1 MRSVRRG
8 WGAVFTVLLVGF
20 LGVVS
25 AQLLITE
32 RLHRADHRSAERL
45 GRVRDANLAV
55 LQHMTDAETGV
66 RGYQLTRE
74 PLFLAPYR
82 SGRAGVAAAFDSA
95 GAGLR
100 DDDSRRLLAAS
111 RTAAM
116 RWLDEYAGPVVAGRP
131 DPGAARGKE
140 LFDAFRAAGAA
151 VDAAVRDEQVAAAA
165 ESARRHR
172 AVQLVF
178 AGAAVLFV
186 AVAVVAGVVRQRRL
200 LAPLEH
206 IRRTLQRLSAG
217 DRGAR
222 APSTGPAEMRAV
234 IATLN
239 DMAARA
245 EQAYAED
252 RSRGVRNEVRHAVGA
267 VLRNN
272 PPGAAAAA
280 RVVEIVGRAL
290 GADAAY
296 GRAAER
302 SGEPADV
309 CWPPHAGP
317 LPPGAAEAVLAAPAG
332 AVQAVPGVAGAVAV
346 AIRGDADHPP
356 GLLCAVRTHGP
367 DWSADDLR
375 LLAAVARDI
384 QYAADQQLLQYRQS
398 RLIAELRALDER
410 KDAFVATVT
419 HELRTPLTGILGY
432 TEMLADGDCGDL
444 TARQERGVAAI
455 LRNAR
460 RLEATIGDLQ
470 LLDRGRSGDVVHTP
484 VDLAALMAGT
494 CAELAPVAEARSVT
508 VTGGA
513 GGPAWV
519 CGDGGQ
525 LAHVLHNVV
534 ENAIKFSLPG
544 GRVTWAL
551 AGGDGTVVLTVTDTG
566 IGIAEDELP
575 LLFTPFHRAAN
586 ARDQAVQGTGLG
598 LAIVRTIVT
607 EHGGTVHL
615 RSRLGAGTT
624 CTVTLPAG
632 AEPAGP
638 RPAAPA
644 EAPTSG

>member
-8 WGAVFTVLLVGF
+8 LSVAFTLLLVGF

-25 AQLLITE
+25 AQLLITD
-32 RLHRADHRSAERL
+32 RLHSADHRTAERL
-45 GRVRDANLAV
+45 NGARDANLAA

-66 RGYQLTRE
+66 RGYQLTGERS
-74 PLFLAPYR
+74 FLAPYR
-82 SGRAGVAAAFDSA
+82 SGRAGA
-95 GAGLR
+95 GAALDAAGSGLR

-111 RTAAM
+111 RTAAT
-116 RWLDEYAGPVVAGRP
+116 RWLDGYAGPVVAGRP
-131 DPGAARGKE
+131 DPGAGRGKE
-140 LFDAFRAAGAA
+140 LFDAFRAANAA
-151 VDAAVRDEQVAAAA
+151 VDDAVQAEQAAAA
-165 ESARRHR
+165 AATERRHR
-172 AVQLVF
+172 IVQLAF
-178 AGAAVLFV
+178 TAAAVLFV
-186 AVAVVAGVVRQRRL
+186 AVALVVAVVHQRRL
-200 LAPLEH
+200 LAPLEQ

-222 APSTGPAEMRAV
+222 APLTGPGEMRAV

-239 DMAARA
+239 EMAARA

-252 RSRGVRNEVRHAVGA
+252 RERGVRNEVRQAVGA

-272 PPGAAAAA
+272 TPGVAAAG

-302 SGEPADV
+302 SGDPADV
-309 CWPPHAGP
+309 CWPPHAPP
-317 LPPGAAEAVLAAPAG
+317 LPPGAAEAALAAPAG
-332 AVQAVPGVAGAVAV
+332 AVRAVPGVAGAVAV
-346 AIRGDADHPP
+346 PIRGDADHPP
-356 GLLCAVRTHGP
+356 GLLCLVRADQ
-367 DWSADDLR
+367 DWSADELR

-444 TARQERGVAAI
+444 TAQQERGVAAI

-470 LLDRGRSGDVVHTP
+470 LLDRSRTGDAVYVP

-494 CAELAPVAEARSVT
+494 CADLAPAAEARSVT
-508 VTGGA
+508 VTGGGDA
-513 GGPAWV
+513 PAWV

-551 AGGDGTVVLTVTDTG
+551 SARDDRVELTVTDTG

-607 EHGGTVHL
+607 EHGGTVGL

-624 CTVTLPAG
+624 CTVTLPAT
-632 AEPAGP
+632 AA
-638 RPAAPA
+638 PAAPMRA
-644 EAPTSG
+644 AASEAPAAG